1 MPRYILLHMDTT
13 VYRMTG
19 KTSPLLTIVLLLV
32 QPFTAYS
39 ETIEGASGIE
49 SLPPL
54 LNNSTD
60 SRSCS
65 NPDAYYTDLALR
77 KKPIS
82 HVGRDRN

>member
-49 SLPPL
+49 SLPP
-54 LNNSTD
+54 
-60 SRSCS
+60 C
-65 NPDAYYTDLALR
+65 
-77 KKPIS
+77 
-82 HVGRDRN
+82 